1 MEMKNELSAQEILD
15 MDDLVIEA
23 HPVKEWGGRV
33 VYVRSVSAQERGEIE
48 AGAAQY
54 KEAKGK
60 NDSFARDFTVK
71 FAWLTMCDSMGK
83 RLFDKVEDVAK
94 LKQKNA
100 AAIASIAEH
109 GQRLSGFS
117 KEDMEQLEKKSE
129 TAQLD
134 GSPSV

>member
-1 MEMKNELSAQEILD
+1 MNQVLTAQQILD
-15 MDDLVIEA
+15 MEDVIVEE
-23 HPVKEWGGRV
+23 HPVPEWKNGL

-48 AGAAQY
+48 AAAAQF
-54 KEAKGK
+54 KESKGK
-60 NDSFARDFTVK
+60 DQSFARDFTVK
-71 FAWLTMCDSMGK
+71 FAWLTLCDSTGK
-83 RLFDKVEDVAK
+83 RLFDKIEDVAK

-117 KEDMEQLEKKSE
+117 QKDMEQLEKKSE
-129 TAQLD
+129 TALLD